1 MAECEPGNIKSHN
14 YLCKEKQPGQA
25 RERNCFRL
33 EEEAPEFCA
42 PAYYR
47 GKEIE
52 VCLEDF
58 RGCWLLLFF
67 YSSDFTF
74 V

>member
-1 MAECEPGNIKSHN
+1 MDQSCKAAEPEGRH
-14 YLCKEKQPGQA
+14 
-25 RERNCFRL
+25 CFRL
-33 EEEAPEFCA
+33 EEPAPAFRA

-47 GKEIE
+47 GREIE
-52 VCLEDF
+52 VSLGDF
-58 RGCWLLLFF
+58 HDKWLLLFF

>member
-1 MAECEPGNIKSHN
+1 MTTPQETLIP
-14 YLCKEKQPGQA
+14 
-25 RERNCFRL
+25 RRDCFRL
-33 EEEAPEFCA
+33 EEAAPDFCA

-52 VCLEDF
+52 VCLKDF
-58 RGCWLLLFF
+58 TGKWLLLFF

>member
-1 MAECEPGNIKSHN
+1 MDD
-14 YLCKEKQPGQA
+14 CKIAAPRQ
-25 RERNCFRL
+25 CFRL
-33 EEEAPEFCA
+33 EEPAPDFSA

-47 GKEIE
+47 GREIE
-52 VCLEDF
+52 VCLRDF
-58 RGCWLLLFF
+58 RGSWLLLFF

>member
-1 MAECEPGNIKSHN
+1 MDD
-14 YLCKEKQPGQA
+14 CKIAAPRQ
-25 RERNCFRL
+25 CFRL
-33 EEEAPEFCA
+33 EEPAPNFSA

-47 GKEIE
+47 GREIE
-52 VCLEDF
+52 VCLRDF
-58 RGCWLLLFF
+58 RGSWLLLFF

>member
-1 MAECEPGNIKSHN
+1 MEDLKIAGAGSHH
-14 YLCKEKQPGQA
+14 
-25 RERNCFRL
+25 CFTL
-33 EEEAPEFCA
+33 EEKAPDFTA
-42 PAYYR
+42 PACYR

-52 VCLEDF
+52 VCLKNYC
-58 RGCWLLLFF
+58 GKWLLLFF

>member
-1 MAECEPGNIKSHN
+1 MDDR
-14 YLCKEKQPGQA
+14 QA
-25 RERNCFRL
+25 SPTTRQCFRL
-33 EEEAPEFCA
+33 EEPAPDFRA

-47 GKEIE
+47 GREIE
-52 VCLEDF
+52 VGLSDF
-58 RGCWLLLFF
+58 RDRWLLLFF

>member
-1 MAECEPGNIKSHN
+1 MVLDCKSAPVEPRH
-14 YLCKEKQPGQA
+14 
-25 RERNCFRL
+25 CFTL
-33 EEEAPEFCA
+33 EEQAPSFCSQ
-42 PAYYR
+42 AYYC

-52 VCLEDF
+52 VCLDDF
-58 RGCWLLLFF
+58 RGEWLLLFF

>member
-1 MAECEPGNIKSHN
+1 MEESCDRNRHCIF
-14 YLCKEKQPGQA
+14 LGQQ
-25 RERNCFRL
+25 
-33 EEEAPEFCA
+33 APDFCA

-47 GKEIE
+47 GREIE
-52 VCLEDF
+52 VCLKDF
-58 RGCWLLLFF
+58 SSKWLLLFF